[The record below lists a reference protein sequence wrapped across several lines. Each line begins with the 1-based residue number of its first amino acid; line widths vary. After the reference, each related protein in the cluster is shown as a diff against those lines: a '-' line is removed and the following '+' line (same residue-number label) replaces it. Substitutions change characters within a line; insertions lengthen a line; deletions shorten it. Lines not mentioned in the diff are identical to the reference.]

1 MNKRLYRIGWVIFGA
16 LAVLTGD
23 ATAVATG
30 VDSRVC
36 VSLGLLLGLTLLP
49 PEALIEV
56 VMSRI
61 NATTEKQEDS

>member
-16 LAVLTGD
+16 VAVLTGD
-23 ATAVATG
+23 ATAAASG
-30 VDSRVC
+30 VNSNVC

-61 NATTEKQEDS
+61 NATTDKQEDN